1 MKKLLL
7 LLLTIAC
14 FACSSDDDDDN
25 DNNCDGLSTTGLEV
39 SQNFITAGL
48 SYFADP
54 TNAACIAYENASQ
67 AYIDYSNSIL
77 DCLEADDRAE
87 LEQEI
92 EELETEL
99 ATLICE

>member
-14 FACSSDDDDDN
+14 FACSSNDDDN
-25 DNNCDGLSTTGLEV
+25 DNNCDDLATDGIEIYQKFFS
-39 SQNFITAGL
+39 AGL
-48 SYFADP
+48 SYLDDP

-67 AYIDYSNSIL
+67 AYIDYSTSIL

-92 EELETEL
+92 EEIEAEL
-99 ATLICE
+99 ATLICN

>member
-14 FACSSDDDDDN
+14 FACSSNDDDN
-25 DNNCDGLSTTGLEV
+25 DNNCDDLATGGIEIYE
-39 SQNFITAGL
+39 NFFTAAFD
-48 SYFADP
+48 YFADP
-54 TNAACIAYENASQ
+54 TNAACVAYENASQ
-67 AYIDYSNSIL
+67 AYIDYSTSIL

-99 ATLICE
+99 AGLDCT